1 MNVRGSLG
9 MMALGMLLS
18 LPTGCLR
25 DDGQSEKDAAIRGAL
40 KTLDTYMKAL
50 QEGDCET
57 AYACLSWKRRKE
69 ITLAEV
75 QEDYQR
81 NRDRFYHRAA
91 AKVERPQYDGFRV
104 AVKLINGDGQVE
116 FVALLPEEGTWR
128 IEVTGSNYA
137 DLVRSIK
144 AAGGPPHPGPN
155 GSP

>member
-1 MNVRGSLG
+1 MNGRGVLG
-9 MMALGMLLS
+9 VMALGAMLA
-18 LPTGCLR
+18 GCLR
-25 DDGQSEKDAAIRGAL
+25 DAGQSEKDAAIRGAL

-50 QEGDCET
+50 QEGDCGT

-69 ITLAEV
+69 ITLAQV
-75 QEDYQR
+75 KEDYEG

-104 AVKLINGDGQVE
+104 AVKLINGDGQTE

-128 IEVTGSNYA
+128 IEVTGRNYA
-137 DLVRSIK
+137 DLVRSIE
-144 AAGGPPHPGPN
+144 AAGGPPHPEAR